1 MVLAE
6 QKLKEA
12 RGLVLT
18 GYHGDS
24 DLLSKAKNISLIAE
38 NIFEEMGDKAAS
50 SQKGK
55 DTKSRR
61 RGSS

>member
-24 DLLSKAKNISLIAE
+24 DLLNKAKNMNLIAKS
-38 NIFEEMGDKAAS
+38 IYEEMEDKAAS
-50 SQKGK
+50 SQSSKG
-55 DTKSRR
+55 TRPRR